1 MAAGET
7 ARIEAFSD
15 GVFAIAITLLVLDMK
30 VPRALDD
37 GRTLA
42 SALGAMWPTYLAFVT
57 SFSTILIM
65 WINHHRMFTLIG
77 RADDRLMFYNGLLLL
92 GVTIVPFPT
101 ALVAEYLRHDGQKTA
116 AALYNGTFI
125 FIAICFNL
133 LWRTAAVGDR
143 LLYAHASRQ
152 AVQRIFDAYRYGP
165 LWYVIAFILAFVSV
179 TASLVVNLALAIFFA
194 RPNAAG
200 PRLKPDRSS

>member
-143 LLYAHASRQ
+143 LLYTHASRQ

-165 LWYVIAFILAFVSV
+165 LWYVIAFVLAFVSV

-200 PRLKPDRSS
+200 PPARSS